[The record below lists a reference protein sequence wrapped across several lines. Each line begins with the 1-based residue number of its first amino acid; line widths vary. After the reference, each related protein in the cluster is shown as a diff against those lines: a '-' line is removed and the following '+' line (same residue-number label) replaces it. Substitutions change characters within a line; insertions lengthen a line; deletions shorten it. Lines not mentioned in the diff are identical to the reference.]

1 MYLNVLSFKNGRTL
15 AFQTK
20 VPFSVDK
27 LDGYEFLTVI
37 ADEINDQTVS
47 FKTSEVVT
55 IASTVVKS
63 EDEKPTAE
71 DVVDGPKKRT
81 GKSIVTPVHKIPALK
96 TKVTEE

>member
-1 MYLNVLSFKNGRTL
+1 MYLNVLSFKNGKTL

-27 LDGYEFLTVI
+27 LEGNEFLVVT
-37 ADEINDQTVS
+37 DEANGQILS
-47 FKTSEVVT
+47 FRTSEVVT
-55 IASTVVKS
+55 IANAVVNS
-63 EDEKPTAE
+63 EDKKPTAE

-81 GKSIVTPVHKIPALK
+81 GKSTLTPVHKIPSLK

>member
-1 MYLNVLSFKNGRTL
+1 MCLNVLSFKNGKTL

-27 LDGYEFLTVI
+27 LEGNEFLVVT
-37 ADEINDQTVS
+37 DEVNNQILS
-47 FKTSEVVT
+47 FRTSEVVT
-55 IASTVVKS
+55 IANAVVKS

-71 DVVDGPKKRT
+71 DIVDGPKKRT
-81 GKSIVTPVHKIPALK
+81 GKSTVTPVHKIPALK

>member
-15 AFQTK
+15 AFQTG

-27 LDGYEFLTVI
+27 LEGNEFLVVT
-37 ADEINDQTVS
+37 DEVNGQTVS
-47 FKTSEVVT
+47 FRTSEVVT

-63 EDEKPTAE
+63 EDKKPTAE

-81 GKSIVTPVHKIPALK
+81 GKSTVTPVHKIPALK